1 MPDAATQDESG
12 DLTYRLAVDPQGTVH
27 PATLSVSV
35 HIPDGYTA
43 ESVPPRWT
51 VDGDTLTFQ
60 TKAFKAS
67 GTWEITLTPD
77 N

>member
-1 MPDAATQDESG
+1 M
-12 DLTYRLAVDPQGTVH
+12 
-27 PATLSVSV
+27 
-35 HIPDGYTA
+35 PDGYTA
-43 ESVPPRWT
+43 ETVPPRWT
-51 VDGDTLTFQ
+51 TDGDTLTFQ